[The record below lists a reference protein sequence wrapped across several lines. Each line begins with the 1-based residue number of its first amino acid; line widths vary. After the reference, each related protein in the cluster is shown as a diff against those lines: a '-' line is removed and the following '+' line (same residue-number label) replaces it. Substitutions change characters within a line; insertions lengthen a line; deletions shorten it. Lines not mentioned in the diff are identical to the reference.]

1 MIYPGYMLNPGD
13 LFQVDPEAVLQ
24 CTGTLESRWSFKTE
38 TVPPS
43 KKTLA
48 NQRRL
53 KRREASLAAAGD
65 AEVENA
71 PTAEAEE
78 EAEGLSPEE
87 ELTQQEIAVD
97 ESDPGAATK
106 KALLALRLQAI
117 DLEKNPPKG
126 KKLTAKQRQELRAFR
141 KTLKSSISRAKSI
154 EISAVDELDIQWQSL
169 SEKIMGAKGDAPTSS
184 EDAVRADEA
193 DPGPSS
199 PPPVGSTGSG
209 QTSMTLPN
217 GEPIPTGPDGRQ
229 IRTGP
234 DWIPKRYMSAFAFV
248 PRYLEVNQ
256 SIFAAVYLRHPVCKP
271 GFAEVPTPFHPE
283 TGQLTFNWYLRR
295 R

>member
-1 MIYPGYMLNPGD
+1 MIYPGYLLNPGD
-13 LFQVDPEAVLQ
+13 LFQVEPEAVLQ
-24 CTGTLESRWSFKTE
+24 CTGTVESRWSFRTE

-53 KRREASLAAAGD
+53 KRKEARLAAAD
-65 AEVENA
+65 AAESENA
-71 PTAEAEE
+71 SAAEAEE
-78 EAEGLSPEE
+78 ETEDLSPEE
-87 ELTQQEIAVD
+87 ELTEEEATVD

-106 KALLALRLQAI
+106 KKLLSLRSDAI
-117 DLEKNPPKG
+117 NFEKKPPKG
-126 KKLTAKQRQELRAFR
+126 KKLTAKQRQEVRAFL

-154 EISAVDELDIQWQSL
+154 EASAVDELETQWQSM
-169 SEKIMGAKGDAPTSS
+169 STKIKGAKGDAPTSS

-199 PPPVGSTGSG
+199 SPPVGSTGSG

-229 IRTGP
+229 VRTGP
-234 DWIPKRYMSAFAFV
+234 DWTPKRYMSAFAFV